1 MPLLLAPLSAVETP
15 SIIIDWQEV
24 KLNSISA
31 DIKIQNTFFIRKDYH
46 TLLFIARSEKLMEIL
61 TPFIAIEGID
71 GAGKSTQATLLKEAL
86 EKLGKKVV
94 LTTEPTTSK
103 IGCLLREVLAG
114 KFLVHPKTA
123 AHLFA
128 CDRAEHLYG
137 QDGVTKLCKSGTI
150 VISDRYLFSSLAY
163 QKLSCGDDTAQIVN
177 SAFPWPFILIY
188 VRLSA
193 KEAMKR
199 VAFRA
204 KAGATEREIYEKQ
217 DFQEKLYT
225 EYEKIIAKAK
235 EVATLPGSAFHLYE
249 VDGSKSEEEVCKGI
263 VDFVKGVL

>member
-1 MPLLLAPLSAVETP
+1 
-15 SIIIDWQEV
+15 
-24 KLNSISA
+24 
-31 DIKIQNTFFIRKDYH
+31 
-46 TLLFIARSEKLMEIL
+46 MEIL

-137 QDGVTKLCKSGTI
+137 QGGVTKLCKSGTI

-177 SAFPWPFILIY
+177 SAFPWPLILIY

-225 EYEKIIAKAK
+225 EYEKIIAKARAISENK
-235 EVATLPGSAFHLYE
+235 ENDFHLFEAEGAKPQEEVAR
-249 VDGSKSEEEVCKGI
+249 DIKN
-263 VDFVKGVL
+263 FVSTIL